1 LLHLAKDHRFD
12 AQMIDYDL
20 ELHRYH
26 AAFRGAFGIGRTD
39 QVLDI
44 GCGTGETTREA
55 ARTAS
60 EGGVLGIDHSEEM
73 IQRARALALAEGLRN
88 VDYECAD
95 VERYS
100 FSPCQFDIA
109 ISRFG
114 TMFFADPVS
123 AFTRIRLALRPL
135 GRLVMIVWQEREQ
148 NEWAVAIQRALAV
161 GEAAPVNASA
171 TWQPFSLGDP
181 RTVEH
186 ILHTAGFVDVT
197 FDQVREAVFYGP
209 DTDSAFAF
217 VSQFLLVQETLRT
230 LNSSDRER
238 SLDRLRAL
246 LATHHTISG
255 VWFDSRAWIVAARCA

>member
-1 LLHLAKDHRFD
+1 
-12 AQMIDYDL
+12 MIDYDL
-20 ELHRYH
+20 ELHLHH
-26 AAFRGAFGIGRTD
+26 AAFRGACGIGRTD

-55 ARTAS
+55 ARIAS

-88 VDYECAD
+88 VEYECAD

-135 GRLVMIVWQEREQ
+135 GRLVMIVWQDREQ
-148 NEWAVAIQRALAV
+148 NEWAVAIQRALAG

-171 TWQPFSLGDP
+171 IWQPFSLGDP
-181 RTVEH
+181 RTVKH

-209 DTDSAFAF
+209 DTESAFAF
-217 VSQFLLVQETLRT
+217 VSQFQLVQETLRT
-230 LNSSDRER
+230 LNGSDRER

-246 LATHHTISG
+246 LAAHHTRSG
-255 VWFDSRAWIVAARCA
+255 VWLDSRAWIVAARCA